1 MNYYKIL
8 MINKKLS
15 KIINMI
21 MLFFKKKLNLI
32 KNE

>member
-15 KIINMI
+15 KIIYDYA
-21 MLFFKKKLNLI
+21 FFLKKLNLI
-32 KNE
+32 KSE